1 MFLAIDI
8 GNTNIVLGV
17 KHYSQPS
24 EMPNLE
30 IPFSA
35 CFRLATSIDR
45 TLDEY
50 RALIFSFF
58 QQEGLEARKVAGIG
72 ICCVV
77 PPLEKVFVDLC
88 KDLFKKEAL
97 CVGPGVKTG
106 MPILYDNPKEVG
118 ADRIANAVAAF
129 YRFKKSC
136 IVVDFGTAT
145 TFDFVTA
152 DGQYAGGLIAPGLG
166 ISAKALFQNTSKLPR
181 VDILKPDEVLGRN
194 TVGSIQSGLYYSSLG
209 AIDRIVEEILKEVKL
224 PKTKVIVIATGGLAG
239 LLFGESKVM
248 DEMIPNLTLE
258 GLEIAFALNRGRKG

>member
-17 KHYSQPS
+17 KRDAKPN
-24 EMPNLE
+24 EMPNLD
-30 IPFSA
+30 ISFSS
-35 CFRLATSIDR
+35 CFRLGTAIDR

-58 QQEGLEARKVAGIG
+58 QQEGLDPLKVSGIG

-88 KDLFKKEAL
+88 RNLFKKEAM

-118 ADRIANAVAAF
+118 ADRIANAVAA
-129 YRFKKSC
+129 YHRFKKSC
-136 IVVDFGTAT
+136 IIVDFGTAT

-152 DGQYAGGLIAPGLG
+152 DGEYAGGLIAPGLG

-181 VDILKPDEVLGRN
+181 VDILKPEHVLGRN
-194 TVGSIQSGLYYSSLG
+194 TVGSIQSGLYYGSLG
-209 AIDRIVEEILKEVKL
+209 AIDRIVEEILREVNL
-224 PKTKVIVIATGGLAG
+224 PKTKVKVIATGGLAG
-239 LLFGESKVM
+239 LLFGESKVI